1 MHFVHGGTDTE
12 RYMQMSLYLLA
23 FRLQFLNKLELS
35 LYTVYSAFESTL
47 NSSIVSYR
55 MSWVESTYSTAF
67 SRTNSRPGLRS
78 SDTAVYVR
86 PRCRTRFRQRGLE
99 QSSRPPPQLSNARP
113 SLFKRRLKTE
123 LFANCAIYKCHYY
136 YYYYYSHNALSTR
149 MLIMFIIFCHLLL
162 CNFDDTSVCDTTGE
176 ATALRVFTTSLKLN
190 HCWWHRRWRRNHVY
204 GMSDNTAGNH
214 LQQDRL
220 MDS

>member
-1 MHFVHGGTDTE
+1 MFLLTYLLTYLLCQRRCDALTTNATSERSYRLIMHFVHGGTDTE

-99 QSSRPPPQLSNARP
+99 QSSRPPPQISNARP
-113 SLFKRRLKTE
+113 SLFKRRLKSQNWTVCK
-123 LFANCAIYKCHYY
+123 LRYIQM
-136 YYYYYSHNALSTR
+136 S
-149 MLIMFIIFCHLLL
+149 LLL
-162 CNFDDTSVCDTTGE
+162 
-176 ATALRVFTTSLKLN
+176 LLLLFT
-190 HCWWHRRWRRNHVY
+190 
-204 GMSDNTAGNH
+204 
-214 LQQDRL
+214 
-220 MDS
+220 